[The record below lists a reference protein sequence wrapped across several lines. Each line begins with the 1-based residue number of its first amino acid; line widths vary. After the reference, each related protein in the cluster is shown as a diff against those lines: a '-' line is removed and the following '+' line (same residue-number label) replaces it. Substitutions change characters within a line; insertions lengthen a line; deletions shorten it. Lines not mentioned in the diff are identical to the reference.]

1 MQRLLL
7 TSVLMC
13 GLHQDLSRSFN
24 TMTRF
29 DRAYYKRFYGKDG
42 AHDEQRIAHLATAVH
57 SMCAWWGVDVATV
70 LDVGAGMGMWR
81 DWYNTNH
88 PAVQVR
94 SIDVSEHACETW
106 NHELR
111 NIAEWKPRG
120 KYDLVICHSVLQY
133 LDNASF
139 IQAIENLASA
149 TRCVLYLEI
158 PTKWDY
164 ENIVDSRGT
173 DLQVYKRS
181 AAWYRKQL
189 LPYFT
194 QVGAGL
200 WTPINGL
207 PMYQLEASR

>member
-1 MQRLLL
+1 
-7 TSVLMC
+7 
-13 GLHQDLSRSFN
+13 
-24 TMTRF
+24 MTRF
-29 DRAYYKRFYGKDG
+29 DSAYYKRFYGKDG
-42 AHDEQRIAHLATAVH
+42 AHDEERIALLATAVH
-57 SMCAWWGVDVATV
+57 NMSAWWGVEISTV

-81 DWYNTNH
+81 DWYNENH
-88 PAVQVR
+88 PDVKVR

-106 NHELR
+106 SHELR
-111 NIAEWKPRG
+111 NIAQWKPKG

-139 IQAIENLASA
+139 TQAVENLASA
-149 TRCVLYLEI
+149 TRFVMYLEL

-189 LPYFT
+189 THYFT
-194 QVGAGL
+194 QVGAGF
-200 WTPINGL
+200 WTPITGL
-207 PMYQLEASR
+207 PMYELEASR

>member
-1 MQRLLL
+1 
-7 TSVLMC
+7 
-13 GLHQDLSRSFN
+13 
-24 TMTRF
+24 
-29 DRAYYKRFYGKDG
+29 
-42 AHDEQRIAHLATAVH
+42 
-57 SMCAWWGVDVATV
+57 MCAWWGVNIDSV

-81 DWYNTNH
+81 DWYNSNYSH
-88 PAVQVR
+88 VQVR
-94 SIDVSEHACETW
+94 SIDVSDHACTTW
-106 NHELR
+106 NHERR

-120 KYDLVICHSVLQY
+120 KYDLVVCHSVLQY

-139 IQAIENLASA
+139 INAIENLASA
-149 TRCVLYLEI
+149 TRHVLYLEL

-181 AAWYRKQL
+181 ATWYRTQL
-189 LPYFT
+189 TPFFT

-200 WTPINGL
+200 WVKTNGL